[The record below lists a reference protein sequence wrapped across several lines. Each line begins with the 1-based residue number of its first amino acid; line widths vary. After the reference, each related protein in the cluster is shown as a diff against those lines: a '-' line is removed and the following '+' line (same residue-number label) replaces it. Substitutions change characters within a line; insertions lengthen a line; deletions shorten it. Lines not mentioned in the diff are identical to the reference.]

1 MKTRFETAA
10 DIFEL
15 MYNANLADTENAADW
30 QSATMAQ
37 DLYRDLS
44 NAAQKVLGP
53 DFYEYL
59 MQGDGICLD
68 AAGIEQVWCVYAH
81 RD

>member
-10 DIFEL
+10 DIFAL
-15 MYNANLADTENAADW
+15 MYDANMADTENAADW
-30 QSATMAQ
+30 QDATMAQ

-44 NAAQKVLGP
+44 NAAQKVLGKG
-53 DFYEYL
+53 FYQYL

-68 AAGIEQVWCVYAH
+68 AAGIEKIWN
-81 RD
+81 DLSDN